1 MDGSIPSIRIQAT
14 KHNGKSATTRLGEQC
29 LQYAVTPLAWAGA
42 GQSIDVALKYTA
54 PLPRMG
60 SGPAARRGC
69 CFFECY
75 TFWAFQDCPLRKKK
89 RNYPFNIYVTPLF
102 FFCLHSSLMLKPNIP
117 LAGPWMACRGKLNY
131 TRNQTHTPM
140 ASCDSH

>member
-75 TFWAFQDCPLRKKK
+75 TFWAFQDYPFRKKK
-89 RNYPFNIYVTPLF
+89 KELSFQHLCYATVFLLF
-102 FFCLHSSLMLKPNIP
+102 ALISYAQAQHPTGRALDGMPWEVKLHKKSNPHSNGFL
-117 LAGPWMACRGKLNY
+117 
-131 TRNQTHTPM
+131 
-140 ASCDSH
+140 